1 MTTAT
6 KKQHLLKSIGHISYT
21 ELVELV
27 DENIQAKQN
36 DRFEVIETRFEKKL
50 SQETNRLEMKILE
63 FKNDLKDQFNAR
75 FDQINAQTNSKFD
88 SVNSKFDQVNNKF
101 DQIHA
106 KLDTNL
112 KWNISMW
119 LTQTIAIIATL
130 KAIVR

>member
-6 KKQHLLKSIGHISYT
+6 KKQHLLKSIGPISYT

-36 DRFEVIETRFEKKL
+36 DRFEVIETRFERKL
-50 SQETNRLEMKILE
+50 SQEVNRLEIKILE
-63 FKNDLKDQFNAR
+63 AKNDLKDQFN
-75 FDQINAQTNSKFD
+75 SKFD
-88 SVNSKFDQVNNKF
+88 LINS
-101 DQIHA
+101 

>member
-36 DRFEVIETRFEKKL
+36 DRFEVIETRFERKL

-63 FKNDLKDQFNAR
+63 IQLELKDL
-75 FDQINAQTNSKFD
+75 INSKF
-88 SVNSKFDQVNNKF
+88 NS
-101 DQIHA
+101 
-106 KLDTNL
+106 NL
-112 KWNISMW
+112 KWTVSMW